1 MSPQISKPTHTK
13 AQVTKLTVLTAEL
26 ASLKP
31 GKTQIF
37 SRASQVTHKAKKI
50 LAYYLLRTQ

>member
-13 AQVTKLTVLTAEL
+13 AQVTKLAALTAEV

-31 GKTQIF
+31 GETHVF
-37 SRASQVTHKAKKI
+37 SRASQVTHKAKTI
-50 LAYYLLRTQ
+50 LAYYLLRTR